1 METTIAPGWLPDA
14 YQVLTDLGAIIAGIL
29 ALLAGL
35 LVSAAL
41 RRQARAASE
50 AAAAELAVLRE
61 QMAERQRLRDAED
74 ERRRDELRFAL
85 AGQASRIGEL
95 AAHRYRIIPL
105 EYGPG
110 RLETVAR
117 TAGEIYRIRG
127 GSILRRSAGA
137 GRLLDA
143 ETIAAAAQ
151 LDASVDAL
159 NSLLAVEGALGRLE
173 AVDLLTA
180 FETVMQAAKRLH
192 AATVTGPGPAPRMPR
207 RVAELLGA
215 AEG

>member
-14 YQVLTDLGAIIAGIL
+14 YQVLTDLGAVIAGIL

-61 QMAERQRLRDAED
+61 QTAERQRLRDAED

-143 ETIAAAAQ
+143 ETIAAAQ

-215 AEG
+215 AE